1 MGVMRV
7 IKPGPLSTLQD
18 LGRTGHQ
25 QFGVPVNGVM
35 DNDAHRRANALV
47 GNAPDVATL
56 ECTLQG
62 PVLRFDRDTLIALT
76 GGDLD
81 ARVDDISVPRDCA
94 VLLRAGVTLHFGAR
108 RTGARAYLAVSGGF
122 DVPTVMGSRSTFV
135 RAGYGGFEGRA
146 LQRDDRVPTGAPAV
160 PYRGLLRLMVQAG
173 VPFAAAPVVPWPMPD
188 ETPTDN
194 AARPATDG
202 TPETAAAG
210 AAANAA
216 GNATAS
222 ATASA
227 TTDVTASATTDAAPA
242 AASGASAVEKKKIA
256 EPAVDG
262 ADQPD
267 AEGTGSRTLRVVAG
281 PQWEA
286 FSATSHTAFVE
297 LGYKIDS
304 RSDRMGYRLSGEP
317 LALSAPLEM
326 ISEGTPFGTVQVP
339 PDGQPIVLMADR
351 QTAGGYP
358 KIAYVASV
366 DLPQL
371 AQAMPEDVVR
381 FHLVSLGRAQHLAQQ
396 RAADL
401 ARFAAAAAA
410 TLESIAH

>member
-18 LGRTGHQ
+18 LGRAGYQ

-35 DNDAHRRANALV
+35 DSDAHRRANALV
-47 GNAPDVATL
+47 GNAPDAATL

-81 ARVDDISVPRDCA
+81 ARVDDLSVPRDCA

-108 RTGARAYLAVSGGF
+108 RTGARAYVAVSGGF

-146 LQRDDRVPTGAPAV
+146 LQRDDRVPTATPAV
-160 PYRGLLRLMVQAG
+160 PYRGLTRLMVQAG
-173 VPFAAAPVVPWPMPD
+173 VPFAAAPVVPWPM
-188 ETPTDN
+188 
-194 AARPATDG
+194 A
-202 TPETAAAG
+202 
-210 AAANAA
+210 
-216 GNATAS
+216 
-222 ATASA
+222 
-227 TTDVTASATTDAAPA
+227 DAAPDE
-242 AASGASAVEKKKIA
+242 GR
-256 EPAVDG
+256 
-262 ADQPD
+262 AD
-267 AEGTGSRTLRVVAG
+267 ANATLRVVAG
-281 PQWEA
+281 PQWQA
-286 FSATSHTAFVE
+286 FTPTSQTAFAE
-297 LGYKIDS
+297 LGYRIDS
-304 RSDRMGYRLSGEP
+304 RSDRMGYRLAGEP
-317 LALSAPLEM
+317 LALAAPLEM

-366 DLPQL
+366 DLPHL

-381 FHLVSLGRAQHLAQQ
+381 FQVVSLGHAQHLAQQ

-401 ARFAAAAAA
+401 TRFTAAAAA

>member
-1 MGVMRV
+1 MGMMRV

-18 LGRTGHQ
+18 LGRTGYQ
-25 QFGVPVNGVM
+25 QFGVPVNGAM

-47 GNAPDVATL
+47 GNAPEVATL

-62 PVLRFDRDTLIALT
+62 PVLRFERDALIAIT

-81 ARVDDISVPRDCA
+81 ARIDDVALPRDCA
-94 VLLRAGVTLHFGAR
+94 VLLRAGVTVHFGAR

-122 DVPTVMGSRSTFV
+122 DVPMVMGSRSTFV

-146 LQRDDRVPTGAPAV
+146 LQRDDRVPTGAPTV

-173 VPFAAAPVVPWPMPD
+173 VPFAAAPVVPWTM
-188 ETPTDN
+188 
-194 AARPATDG
+194 
-202 TPETAAAG
+202 
-210 AAANAA
+210 
-216 GNATAS
+216 
-222 ATASA
+222 
-227 TTDVTASATTDAAPA
+227 TDA
-242 AASGASAVEKKKIA
+242 GDAV
-256 EPAVDG
+256 V
-262 ADQPD
+262 
-267 AEGTGSRTLRVVAG
+267 TLRVVAG
-281 PQWEA
+281 PQWAA
-286 FSATSHTAFVE
+286 FSPTSHTAFVE

-317 LALSAPLEM
+317 LALAAPLEM

-381 FHLVSLGRAQHLAQQ
+381 FHLVSLAHAQHLAQQ